1 MIGER
6 PDGWKWAQA
15 SGLSVA
21 LHAAVLGYLVWQ
33 PSFDFLNVDPP
44 QPLDQIQITALMP
57 QTPPELPPD
66 PTETLTSPETAT
78 ETLPSDSGSETITSS
93 AMPELT
99 PTTTDPLTAE
109 TGEVLTSAI
118 ESIGPDTQPDEGPEQ
133 PLPVESTT
141 EAAPPDPRM
150 IQLIDRIRGRLTEPC
165 MLALPMMRGEGQ
177 MQLNVVSDNDHNIT
191 ALMDDLTAGI
201 TGEINRQAVL
211 VDQRQCPAVAF
222 VRRDQRYPVYALG
235 IQLESAQIA
244 RGTSLR
250 GQITNAGG
258 YYQSLLMIDEYG
270 VVHDMRRFLLTSTR
284 ATRFDFAVA
293 RYRPSRDTH
302 QILVALATPNRPE
315 TVTTHAGQTAK
326 DFFDALFAEVGQTA
340 LIGVS
345 SFYVQ

>member
-21 LHAAVLGYLVWQ
+21 LHAAVLGYLIWQ
-33 PSFDFLNVDPP
+33 PSFEFMTMDPP
-44 QPLDQIQITALMP
+44 APLDHIQITALMP
-57 QTPPELPPD
+57 QTTPEPPEVT
-66 PTETLTSPETAT
+66 TETVSEAETIT
-78 ETLPSDSGSETITSS
+78 ETLPTDGGSETITSS
-93 AMPELT
+93 AMPELEPASPT
-99 PTTTDPLTAE
+99 PTEA
-109 TGEVLTSAI
+109 GEVLTSTMEAGGTD
-118 ESIGPDTQPDEGPEQ
+118 EQPDEGPE
-133 PLPVESTT
+133 PLPVESTA

-150 IQLIDRIRGRLTEPC
+150 IQLIERIRGRLTEPC
-165 MLALPMMRGEGQ
+165 MLALPVMRGEEE
-177 MQLNVVSDNDHNIT
+177 MQLNVVSDDDHNIT
-191 ALMDDLTAGI
+191 ALMDDLTAGVAGDI
-201 TGEINRQAVL
+201 TRQAVL
-211 VDQRQCPAVAF
+211 VDPRQCPAVAF

-258 YYQSLLMIDEYG
+258 YYQSLLMIDENG
-270 VVHDMRRFLLTSTR
+270 VVHDMRRFLLTSAR

-293 RYRPSRDTH
+293 RYRPARDTH
-302 QILVALATPNRPE
+302 QMLVALATPNRPE
-315 TVTTHAGQTAK
+315 TVATHAGQPAK
-326 DFFDALFAEVGQTA
+326 DFFDALFAEVGQNA